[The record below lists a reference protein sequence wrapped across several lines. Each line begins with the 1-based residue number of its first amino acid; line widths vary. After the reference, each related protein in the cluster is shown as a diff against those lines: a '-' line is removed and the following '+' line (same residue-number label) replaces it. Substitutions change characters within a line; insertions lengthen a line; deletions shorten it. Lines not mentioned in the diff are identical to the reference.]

1 MKWTVCLCA
10 ALLAL
15 LAALVSSKSL
25 EPTPWEDQNADSDA
39 LAPAEPNALSRNKRF
54 VFGTVL
60 LAAAVLTIA
69 GVNGYI
75 IHEEITGDG
84 VFKRKT
90 PSFSSLDEL
99 DPDSLAE
106 LTDFSLDL
114 LHNSNVTKRGDESKK
129 LKKGRKGRR
138 PRTTPAF

>member
-39 LAPAEPNALSRNKRF
+39 LAPAEPNALSRNKRIAP
-54 VFGTVL
+54 
-60 LAAAVLTIA
+60 AAAIVLGILAIGGA
-69 GVNGYI
+69 GAM
-75 IHEEITGDG
+75 GDVAG
-84 VFKRKT
+84 LWKFKRT
-90 PSFSSLDEL
+90 VPSSSSTDEFNAQASFS
-99 DPDSLAE
+99 DSD
-106 LTDFSLDL
+106 LTEFSWDL
-114 LHNSNVTKRGDESKK
+114 LHNVNITKRSGGSKK
-129 LKKGRKGRR
+129 PMKGRKGRR